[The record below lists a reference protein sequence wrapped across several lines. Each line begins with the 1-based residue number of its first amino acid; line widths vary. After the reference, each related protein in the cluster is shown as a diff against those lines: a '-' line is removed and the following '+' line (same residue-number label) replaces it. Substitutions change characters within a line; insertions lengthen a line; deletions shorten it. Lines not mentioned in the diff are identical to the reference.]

1 MEVLMMILQLAIGHM
16 LMCVFVLS
24 IALSVLALCIMVG
37 HKAEEVEHEGNRLF
51 KKNQKH

>member
-1 MEVLMMILQLAIGHM
+1 MEVLMMILQLAIGLM

-37 HKAEEVEHEGNRLF
+37 HKAEEVEHEGKRLF
-51 KKNQKH
+51 RKNK